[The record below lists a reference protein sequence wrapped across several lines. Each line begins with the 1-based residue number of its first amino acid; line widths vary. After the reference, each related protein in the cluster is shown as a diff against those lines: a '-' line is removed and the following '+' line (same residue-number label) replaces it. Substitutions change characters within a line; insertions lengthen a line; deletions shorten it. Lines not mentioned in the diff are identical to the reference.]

1 MEGKTCKE
9 FDESCIFCHFAHNRD
24 VETTILKQDE
34 EFVCFRDID
43 PVAPH
48 HYLVIPRDHIVSCK
62 SLNRSHIDLVERMAK
77 FGKEVL
83 LDQGITDMENVR
95 LGFHQ
100 PPFIS
105 VGHLHLHVLAPASQ
119 ISTYMQHKFTPGTDR
134 FITEQSL
141 RERLK
146 KVSPLT
152 FTSFRQYLGF

>member
-83 LDQGITDMENVR
+83 LDQGITDMENV
-95 LGFHQ
+95 GV
-100 PPFIS
+100 PPAS
-105 VGHLHLHVLAPASQ
+105 LHLSR
-119 ISTYMQHKFTPGTDR
+119 TP
-134 FITEQSL
+134 
-141 RERLK
+141 
-146 KVSPLT
+146 SPPCARPGQPDLNLYAAQVHP
-152 FTSFRQYLGF
+152 RN

>member
-1 MEGKTCKE
+1 MERKTSN
-9 FDESCIFCHFAHNRD
+9 ESCIFCNFAQNKD
-24 VETTILKQDE
+24 EETTILKQDE

-43 PVAPH
+43 PAAPQ
-48 HYLVIPRDHIVSCK
+48 HYLVIPRNHIVSCK

-83 LDQGITDMENVR
+83 LDQGTTDMENVR

-105 VGHLHLHVLAPASQ
+105 VEHLHLHVLAPASQ
-119 ISTYMQHKFTPGTDR
+119 ISTLMKYKFTPGTDR
-134 FITEQSL
+134 FIDEKSL

-146 KVSPLT
+146 TVSPLA
-152 FTSFRQYLGF
+152 FARFRQYFGF

>member
-1 MEGKTCKE
+1 MLPLWPLVMSITL
-9 FDESCIFCHFAHNRD
+9 
-24 VETTILKQDE
+24 ILL
-34 EFVCFRDID
+34 DID

-134 FITEQSL
+134 FITV
-141 RERLK
+141 RLANK
-146 KVSPLT
+146 FSSYFIFFLYYCNVF
-152 FTSFRQYLGF
+152 FT